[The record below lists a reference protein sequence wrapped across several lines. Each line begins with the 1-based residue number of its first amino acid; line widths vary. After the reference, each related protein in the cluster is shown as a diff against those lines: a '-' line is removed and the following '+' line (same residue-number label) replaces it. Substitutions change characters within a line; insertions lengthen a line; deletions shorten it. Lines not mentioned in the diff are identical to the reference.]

1 MLSDEIKKELFKK
14 LGERIMMWQEIEN
27 FEKQSGLSSDELID
41 QSNGEYVELLNK
53 SSEIS
58 NEISKLLVHTKY
70 FPILL
75 GLNKYIMGEKGKV
88 TQKEIVEFLVKHTT
102 IKEKDIETLLDDIF
116 ENKKGDMIRRVQ
128 KVDPLISDIYLDT
141 NIDVLFREIK
151 GCYVFGY
158 FKASCALCRTIAEAV
173 AKKHI
178 KDRGYGHLLKDGDE
192 QEGKLSIPNILRN
205 KMSLSTDILGIYSK
219 ITGKADNILHNKDE
233 KADEEDALNSIE
245 LLHSLFEKF
254 PRTL

>member
-1 MLSDEIKKELFKK
+1 MLADEIKKELFKK
-14 LGERIMMWQEIEN
+14 LGERIMLWQEIEN

-41 QSNGEYVELLNK
+41 QSNNDYLKLLDK
-53 SSEIS
+53 STEIED
-58 NEISKLLVHTKY
+58 EISKLLVHTKY

-75 GLNKYIMGEKGKV
+75 GLNKCIMGEKGKV
-88 TQKEIVEFLVKHTT
+88 TQKEIIELLVNHTT
-102 IKEKDIETLLDDIF
+102 IKENDIETLLDDIF
-116 ENKKGDMIRRVQ
+116 ENKKSDMIRRVQ

-151 GCYVFGY
+151 GCYAFGY

-173 AKKHI
+173 AKKYI

-205 KMSLSTDILGIYSK
+205 KISISTDILGIYSK
-219 ITGKADNILHNKDE
+219 IIGKADNILHNKDE
-233 KADEEDALNSIE
+233 KADEKDALNSIE
-245 LLHSLFEKF
+245 LLQSLIEKF

>member
-1 MLSDEIKKELFKK
+1 MLSDEIKKDFLKKIAERFKIIWELEK
-14 LGERIMMWQEIEN
+14 

-75 GLNKYIMGEKGKV
+75 GLNKYIIGEKGKV

-141 NIDVLFREIK
+141 NIDALFREIK

-178 KDRGYGHLLKDGDE
+178 KDREYGHLLKD
-192 QEGKLSIPNILRN
+192 
-205 KMSLSTDILGIYSK
+205 
-219 ITGKADNILHNKDE
+219 
-233 KADEEDALNSIE
+233 
-245 LLHSLFEKF
+245 
-254 PRTL
+254 

>member
-41 QSNGEYVELLNK
+41 QSNNDYLKLLDNETK
-53 SSEIS
+53 I
-58 NEISKLLVHTKY
+58 NDEISKLLVHTKY

-88 TQKEIVEFLVKHTT
+88 TQKEIVELLVKHTT

-116 ENKKGDMIRRVQ
+116 ENKKGDMIRRMQ
-128 KVDPLISDIYLDT
+128 KVSPLILDIYLEAEVDF
-141 NIDVLFREIK
+141 LFREIK

-173 AKKHI
+173 AKRHI

-192 QEGKLSIPNILRN
+192 QEGKMSIPNILRN
-205 KMSLSTDILGIYSK
+205 KMSISTDILGIYSK
-219 ITGKADNILHNKDE
+219 IIGKADNILHKKDE
-233 KADEEDALNSIE
+233 KADEKDALNSIE
-245 LLHSLFEKF
+245 LLHLLVEKF
-254 PRTL
+254 PRAL